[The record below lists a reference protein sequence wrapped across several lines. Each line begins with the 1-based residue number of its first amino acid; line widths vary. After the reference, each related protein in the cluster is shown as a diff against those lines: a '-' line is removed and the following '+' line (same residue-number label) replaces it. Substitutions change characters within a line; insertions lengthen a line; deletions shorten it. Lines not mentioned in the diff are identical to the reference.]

1 MSWPVLSLVRI
12 ARARPQSG
20 GSLEGGDQVKTSGG
34 VALRRTTHACGLETG
49 RTVAELDRGELESRV
64 PPGRVSPVGGA
75 SPGGPGREPQAQ
87 RARPWGAESAIFGK
101 GGVPRA
107 LGCGRGEPRRRL
119 AEELDEAGLAV
130 GLAGALLEG
139 ALGERAQAE
148 GAGEVVW
155 VEAAAQG

>member
-1 MSWPVLSLVRI
+1 MPYGVRPT
-12 ARARPQSG
+12 RAVSKLAGPLLNLTVENSRVEYLRG
-20 GSLEGGDQVKTSGG
+20 GSLQWVGPHRVG
-34 VALRRTTHACGLETG
+34 
-49 RTVAELDRGELESRV
+49 RGERPRLNEQ
-64 PPGRVSPVGGA
+64 GRGV
-75 SPGGPGREPQAQ
+75 R
-87 RARPWGAESAIFGK
+87 RARFSGK